1 MAINMAGF
9 KTEWQKVMRS
19 RKEALRLD
27 DILAFLDVKDKK
39 EEFTSGEFKN
49 WIFGKSLEQQTET
62 VKEYLSQFGEKV
74 ELTLEQKTKVLLDRF
89 RGIMK
94 IKRGKEVNIGAGRFN
109 FDNLHYLY
117 SNLKMAAELPSEKWE
132 PGTPLKYQTD
142 DVKLFI
148 YDAIKDKKF
157 ISANNTDEVKVNDDK
172 AS

>member
-19 RKEALRLD
+19 RKEALKLD
-27 DILAFLDVKDKK
+27 DVLAFLDVKDKK

-49 WIFGKSLEQQTET
+49 WFFGKNLEQQPET

-74 ELTLEQKTKVLLDRF
+74 ELTLEQKVRVLLDRF

-94 IKRGKEVNIGAGRFN
+94 SKRGKEVNIGAGRFN

-117 SNLKMAAELPSEKWE
+117 SNLKMASELPFDKWE
-132 PGTPLKYQTD
+132 AGTPLKYQSD

-148 YDAIKDKKF
+148 YDAVKDKKF
-157 ISANNTDEVKVNDDK
+157 TPVNNTEDVKVDSAE

>member
-1 MAINMAGF
+1 MAGF

-19 RKEALRLD
+19 RKEALKLD
-27 DILAFLDVKDKK
+27 DVLAFLDIKEKK
-39 EEFTSGEFKN
+39 EEFTSGEFSN
-49 WIFGKSLEQQTET
+49 WVFGKSLEQQPES

-74 ELTLEQKTKVLLDRF
+74 ELTLEQKTKVVLDRF

-94 IKRGKEVNIGAGRFN
+94 SKRGKEVNIGAGRFN

-117 SNLKMAAELPSEKWE
+117 ANLNMASELPADKWE
-132 PGTPLKYQTD
+132 PGTPIKYQTD
-142 DVKLFI
+142 DLKLFI

-157 ISANNTDEVKVNDDK
+157 TPANNTDEVKQEDAE